1 MEEPVSQP
9 ADKPLT
15 ARQAERRRRILGA
28 AQVLVARDGYDAV
41 TMRAIALAAG
51 AAEKTLYNIFGT
63 KDRLVALA
71 AHDRT
76 EGVFQRAEAAPPI
89 CGWSRL
95 RRFCTEAT
103 QATLDEPLLSR
114 AMAVLLLDHA
124 ELVGLH
130 ALYVDHVGASL
141 RDMVRDGYLV
151 AQAPV
156 DVLVRAIRLGIV
168 SSVLFWSKGE
178 VADAEFE
185 CWLVRQCAQPLLPW
199 ATPAGTRLLLAE
211 FDAAPPA

>member
-1 MEEPVSQP
+1 MAEPVSQP
-9 ADKPLT
+9 TEKPLT
-15 ARQAERRRRILGA
+15 PRQAERRRRILNA
-28 AQVLVARDGYDAV
+28 AQALVARDGYDAV
-41 TMRAIALAAG
+41 TMREIALAAG

-71 AHDRT
+71 AHDRS
-76 EGVFQRAEAAPPI
+76 EGVFQRAAAAEPMS
-89 CGWSRL
+89 GWQKL

-141 RDMVRDGYLV
+141 RDMVGEGYLV

-156 DVLVRAIRLGIV
+156 DALVRAIRLGIV

-185 CWLVRQCAQPLLPW
+185 SWLVRQCAQPLLPW
-199 ATPAGTRLLLAE
+199 ATPAGTRQLLAE
-211 FDAAPPA
+211 FHAGPAA